1 MEQKINMKKAST
13 SYLFGT
19 LFNKGIAF
27 FTVPIFTRLLSTSD
41 YGVVTTYNS
50 WIAILA
56 MVVGFALHSGIRI
69 AFVDFKDEMKDFI
82 ATTTTFTLLSGGLLS
97 TVILLVSHFITLN
110 INFRLFNVFDDAV
123 QI

>member
-1 MEQKINMKKAST
+1 MEQKINMKKQST

-69 AFVDFKDEMKDFI
+69 AFVDFKDEMR
-82 ATTTTFTLLSGGLLS
+82 
-97 TVILLVSHFITLN
+97 ILLLLLQH
-110 INFRLFNVFDDAV
+110 
-123 QI
+123 